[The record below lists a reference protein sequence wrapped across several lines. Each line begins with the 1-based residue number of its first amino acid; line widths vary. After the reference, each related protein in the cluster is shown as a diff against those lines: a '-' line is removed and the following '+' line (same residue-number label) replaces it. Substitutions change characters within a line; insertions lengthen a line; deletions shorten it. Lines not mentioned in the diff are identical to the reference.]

1 MCTLSAGPGD
11 GAVESFLLV
20 MYAGGDCTGY
30 CSAFPASPDC
40 CRVPESIIS
49 KNVVLKCCLF
59 RCCLCR
65 GVHPVLRRQHVHE
78 GGDPQ
83 HHAHGG
89 RGRLPPL
96 HVPAG
101 LRPAHGRHV
110 PRVGRHAAAR
120 AGQRQGQADGQ
131 PRYRMRRPSVGSS
144 LPALSSRRRPLC
156 YLCLRVCLFFFPS
169 WSGFCI
175 RPNTHAH

>member
-1 MCTLSAGPGD
+1 MAPNAGVNSQPIENSG
-11 GAVESFLLV
+11 GGIRRWQCLPCPPPPPTAAVYLKASYPKMTCLKSCIFL
-20 MYAGGDCTGY
+20 
-30 CSAFPASPDC
+30 
-40 CRVPESIIS
+40 
-49 KNVVLKCCLF
+49 
-59 RCCLCR
+59 CCLCR

-101 LRPAHGRHV
+101 LRPPHGRHV

-131 PRYRMRRPSVGSS
+131 PRYRMRRRSVGSS

-156 YLCLRVCLFFFPS
+156 YLCLRVCFGFFLFFFPS